1 MNMNRHFR
9 DQQKYN
15 EFHKDGQKEDRTT
28 AEIIEIASRLDKG
41 DRITCTTWVMPNL
54 RLTITLDNRPYVRVL
69 DVTLALNATGHEV
82 QFERR
87 ANQGVTRRAPVGPW
101 RDGAEMNI
109 VDVVEGFQLDD
120 DKIDNQHPGSG
131 YWTGWFLFSFQS
143 AVPEAAEPPTT

>member
-1 MNMNRHFR
+1 MDSHIR
-9 DQQKYN
+9 DRIKYN
-15 EFHKDGQKEDRTT
+15 EFHKEGQKEDRTT
-28 AEIIEIASRLDKG
+28 AEIIEIATKLDKG

-54 RLTITLDNRPYVRVL
+54 RLTIALDNRSYVRVL
-69 DVTLALNATGHEV
+69 DVTIALSTAGHEV

-87 ANQGVTRRAPVGPW
+87 ANQGATRIGRVGPW

-131 YWTGWFLFSFQS
+131 YWTGWFLYSFQGPRQDDP
-143 AVPEAAEPPTT
+143 VR

>member
-1 MNMNRHFR
+1 MDRHIR
-9 DQQKYN
+9 DQMKYN
-15 EFHKDGQKEDRTT
+15 EFHKGGQKEDRTT
-28 AEIIEIASRLDKG
+28 AEIIEIASKLDKG
-41 DRITCTTWVMPNL
+41 DRIMCTTWIMPNL

-87 ANQGVTRRAPVGPW
+87 TNQGVTRLAPVGPW

-109 VDVVEGFQLDD
+109 VEVVEGFQLDD

-131 YWTGWFLFSFQS
+131 YWTGWFLFSFHGPIPVEESQ
-143 AVPEAAEPPTT
+143 PPSNG